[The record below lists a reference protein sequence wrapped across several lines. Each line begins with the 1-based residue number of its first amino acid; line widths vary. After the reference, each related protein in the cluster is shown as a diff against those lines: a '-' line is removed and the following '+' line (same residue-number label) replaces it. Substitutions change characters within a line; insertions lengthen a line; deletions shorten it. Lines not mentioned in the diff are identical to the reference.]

1 MTPRLKI
8 LTAGLVLSLIY
19 AISDYITRNS
29 DKPVVEVKREVK
41 KRAKTARVDLNRI
54 ASIRAKAAKISKL
67 KERKSGIIPRTDF
80 KPISDEILALK
91 GWGRN
96 PFIPVKEK
104 PMELPQETQKEFV
117 QDQAISDLNNL
128 RIESVAKLG
137 DKVFVIINGQRFREG
152 DLINNLRIES
162 IESQKITFLM
172 GKTRI
177 IKDVGT

>member
-8 LTAGLVLSLIY
+8 LIVGLVLSLIY
-19 AISDYITRNS
+19 AISDYIIRNR

-54 ASIRAKAAKISKL
+54 ATIKAKAAKIAKL
-67 KERKSGIIPRTDF
+67 NERKSGIIPQTDF
-80 KPISDEILALK
+80 KPISDEILALE
-91 GWGRN
+91 GWGRD

-104 PMELPQETQKEFV
+104 PMALPQETKKEFV
-117 QDQAISDLNNL
+117 QERAISDLDDL

-137 DKVFVIINGQRFREG
+137 EKVFVIINGQRFREG
-152 DLINNLRIES
+152 DRINNLLIES
-162 IESQKITFLM
+162 IKNQKVTFLM

-177 IKDVGT
+177 IKVVGT

>member
-41 KRAKTARVDLNRI
+41 ARPKTSRISRERIKRVRAKSAKLE
-54 ASIRAKAAKISKL
+54 ASKT
-67 KERKSGIIPRTDF
+67 RKNQINFQADF
-80 KPISDEILALK
+80 APLSDEILALE

-117 QDQAISDLNNL
+117 QDQAISDLDDL

-137 DKVFVIINGQRFREG
+137 KKVFVIINGQRFKEG

>member
-8 LTAGLVLSLIY
+8 LTTGLVLSLIY

-41 KRAKTARVDLNRI
+41 ARPKTSRISRERIKRVREKSAKLE
-54 ASIRAKAAKISKL
+54 ASKGRQNQVMFKA
-67 KERKSGIIPRTDF
+67 DF
-80 KPISDEILALK
+80 APLSDEILALE

-104 PMELPQETQKEFV
+104 PMDFTQETQKEFV
-117 QDQAISDLNNL
+117 QDQAISDLDDL

>member
-8 LTAGLVLSLIY
+8 LIVGLVLSLIY
-19 AISDYITRNS
+19 AISDYIIRNR

-54 ASIRAKAAKISKL
+54 ATIKARAAKRAKL
-67 KERKSGIIPRTDF
+67 NERKSGIIPQTGF
-80 KPISDEILALK
+80 KPISDEILALE
-91 GWGRN
+91 GWGRD

-104 PMELPQETQKEFV
+104 PMALPQETKKEFV
-117 QDQAISDLNNL
+117 QERAISDLDDL

-137 DKVFVIINGQRFREG
+137 EKVFVIINGQRFREG
-152 DLINNLRIES
+152 DRINNLLIES
-162 IESQKITFLM
+162 IKNQKITFLM

-177 IKDVGT
+177 IKVVGT

>member
-41 KRAKTARVDLNRI
+41 ARPKTSRISRERIKRVRAKSAKLEASKARKNQI
-54 ASIRAKAAKISKL
+54 NFQA
-67 KERKSGIIPRTDF
+67 DF
-80 KPISDEILALK
+80 APLSDEILALE

-96 PFIPVKEK
+96 PFVPVKEK
-104 PMELPQETQKEFV
+104 PRDLIQETQKEFV
-117 QDQAISDLNNL
+117 QDQAISDLNDL

>member
-54 ASIRAKAAKISKL
+54 ATIKAKSAKRAKLSRL
-67 KERKSGIIPRTDF
+67 KSGIIPRTDF
-80 KPISDEILALK
+80 KPISDEILALE

-104 PMELPQETQKEFV
+104 PMELPQEIQKEFV
-117 QDQAISDLNNL
+117 QDQAISDLNDL

-137 DKVFVIINGQRFREG
+137 KKVFVIINGQRFKEG

>member
-8 LTAGLVLSLIY
+8 LIVGLVLSLIY
-19 AISDYITRNS
+19 AISDYITRNR

-54 ASIRAKAAKISKL
+54 ATIKAKAAKIAKL
-67 KERKSGIIPRTDF
+67 NERKSGIIPQTDF
-80 KPISDEILALK
+80 KPISDEILALE
-91 GWGRN
+91 GWGRD

-104 PMELPQETQKEFV
+104 PMALPQETKKEFV
-117 QDQAISDLNNL
+117 QERAISDLDDL

-137 DKVFVIINGQRFREG
+137 EKVFVIINGQRFREG
-152 DLINNLRIES
+152 DRINNLLIES
-162 IESQKITFLM
+162 IKNQKVTFLM

-177 IKDVGT
+177 IKVVGT

>member
-8 LTAGLVLSLIY
+8 LIVGLVLSLIY
-19 AISDYITRNS
+19 SISDYIIRNR

-54 ASIRAKAAKISKL
+54 ATVRARAAKAAKL
-67 KERKSGIIPRTDF
+67 NERKSGIIPQTNF
-80 KPISDEILALK
+80 KPISDEILALE
-91 GWGRN
+91 GWGRD

-104 PMELPQETQKEFV
+104 PMNFLQETQKEIV
-117 QDQAISDLNNL
+117 QGQAISDLDDL

-137 DKVFVIINGQRFREG
+137 EKVFVIINGQRFREG
-152 DLINNLRIES
+152 DRINNLLIES
-162 IESQKITFLM
+162 IKNQKITFLM

-177 IKDVGT
+177 IKVVGT

>member
-8 LTAGLVLSLIY
+8 LIVGLVLSLIY
-19 AISDYITRNS
+19 AISDYITRNR

-54 ASIRAKAAKISKL
+54 ATVRAKAAKRAKL
-67 KERKSGIIPRTDF
+67 NERKSGIIPETGF
-80 KPISDEILALK
+80 KPISDEILALE
-91 GWGRN
+91 GWGRD

-104 PMELPQETQKEFV
+104 PRELPQEAQKEFV
-117 QDQAISDLNNL
+117 QERAISDLDDL

-137 DKVFVIINGQRFREG
+137 EKVFVIINGQRFREG
-152 DLINNLRIES
+152 DRINNLLIES
-162 IESQKITFLM
+162 IKNQRITFLM

-177 IKDVGT
+177 IKVVGT

>member
-8 LTAGLVLSLIY
+8 LIVGLVLSLIY
-19 AISDYITRNS
+19 AISDYIIRNR

-41 KRAKTARVDLNRI
+41 KRPKTARVDLNRI
-54 ASIRAKAAKISKL
+54 ATIKAKAAKIAKL
-67 KERKSGIIPRTDF
+67 NERKSGIIPQTAF
-80 KPISDEILALK
+80 KPIPDEILALE
-91 GWGRN
+91 GWGRD

-104 PMELPQETQKEFV
+104 PMALPQETKKEFV
-117 QDQAISDLNNL
+117 QERAISDLDDL

-137 DKVFVIINGQRFREG
+137 EKVFVIINGQRFKEG

-177 IKDVGT
+177 IKVVGT

>member
-41 KRAKTARVDLNRI
+41 KRPKTARVDLNRI
-54 ASIRAKAAKISKL
+54 ATIKAKSAKRAKLSRL
-67 KERKSGIIPRTDF
+67 KSGIIPRTDF
-80 KPISDEILALK
+80 KPISDEILALE

-96 PFIPVKEK
+96 PFIAVKEK
-104 PMELPQETQKEFV
+104 PMDLPQETQKEFA
-117 QDQAISDLNNL
+117 QDKAISDLDDL

>member
-8 LTAGLVLSLIY
+8 LTTGLVLSLIY

-41 KRAKTARVDLNRI
+41 ARPKTSRISRERIKRVRAKSAKLE
-54 ASIRAKAAKISKL
+54 ASKT
-67 KERKSGIIPRTDF
+67 RKNQINFQADF
-80 KPISDEILALK
+80 APLSDEILALE

-96 PFIPVKEK
+96 PFVAVKEK
-104 PMELPQETQKEFV
+104 PMALPQQTQKEYV
-117 QDQAISDLNNL
+117 QDQAISDLDDL

-137 DKVFVIINGQRFREG
+137 EKVFVIINGQRFREG
-152 DLINNLRIES
+152 DRINNLLIES
-162 IESQKITFLM
+162 IKNQKITFLM

-177 IKDVGT
+177 IKVVGT

>member
-8 LTAGLVLSLIY
+8 LIVGLVLSLIY
-19 AISDYITRNS
+19 AISDYITRNR

-54 ASIRAKAAKISKL
+54 ATLRAKAAKISKL
-67 KERKSGIIPRTDF
+67 NERKSGIIPRTDF
-80 KPISDEILALK
+80 KPISDEILALE
-91 GWGRN
+91 GWGRD

-104 PMELPQETQKEFV
+104 PMALPQETQKEFV
-117 QDQAISDLNNL
+117 QERAISDLDDL

-137 DKVFVIINGQRFREG
+137 EKVFVIINGQRFREG
-152 DLINNLRIES
+152 DRINNLLIES
-162 IESQKITFLM
+162 IKNQKVTFLM

-177 IKDVGT
+177 IKVVGT

>member
-8 LTAGLVLSLIY
+8 LIIGLVLSLIY
-19 AISDYITRNS
+19 AISDYIIRNR

-41 KRAKTARVDLNRI
+41 KRPKTARIDLNRI
-54 ASIRAKAAKISKL
+54 ATIRAKAEKIAKL
-67 KERKSGIIPRTDF
+67 NERKSGIIPQTDF
-80 KPISDEILALK
+80 KPISDEILALE

-117 QDQAISDLNNL
+117 QDQAISDLDDL

-137 DKVFVIINGQRFREG
+137 KKVFVIINGQRFKEG

-162 IESQKITFLM
+162 IESQKITFIM

>member
-8 LTAGLVLSLIY
+8 LIIGLVLSLIY
-19 AISDYITRNS
+19 AISDYIIRNR

-54 ASIRAKAAKISKL
+54 ATIRAKAEKIAKL
-67 KERKSGIIPRTDF
+67 NERKSGIIPQTDF
-80 KPISDEILALK
+80 KPISDEILALE

-117 QDQAISDLNNL
+117 QDQAISDLDDL

-137 DKVFVIINGQRFREG
+137 KKVFVIINGQRFKEG

-162 IESQKITFLM
+162 IESQKITFIM

>member
-8 LTAGLVLSLIY
+8 LIVGLVLSLIY

-162 IESQKITFLM
+162 IESQKITFIM

-177 IKDVGT
+177 IKVVGT

>member
-8 LTAGLVLSLIY
+8 LIVGLVLSLIY
-19 AISDYITRNS
+19 AISDYITRNR

-54 ASIRAKAAKISKL
+54 ATLRAKAAKISKL
-67 KERKSGIIPRTDF
+67 NERKSGIIPRTDF
-80 KPISDEILALK
+80 KPISDEILALE

-104 PMELPQETQKEFV
+104 PMALPQETKKEFV
-117 QDQAISDLNNL
+117 QERAISDLDDL

-137 DKVFVIINGQRFREG
+137 EKVFVIINGQRFREG
-152 DLINNLRIES
+152 DRINNLLIES
-162 IESQKITFLM
+162 IKNQKVTFLM

-177 IKDVGT
+177 IKVVGT

>member
-8 LTAGLVLSLIY
+8 LIVGLILSLIY
-19 AISDYITRNS
+19 AISDYIIRNR

-41 KRAKTARVDLNRI
+41 KRPKTARIDLNRI
-54 ASIRAKAAKISKL
+54 ATIKARAAKRAKL
-67 KERKSGIIPRTDF
+67 NERKSGIIPRTDF
-80 KPISDEILALK
+80 KPISDEILALE

-117 QDQAISDLNNL
+117 QDQAISDLDDL

-137 DKVFVIINGQRFREG
+137 KKVFVIINGQRFKEG
-152 DLINNLRIES
+152 DLINNLRIEL
-162 IESQKITFLM
+162 IESQRITFIM

-177 IKDVGT
+177 IKVVGT

>member
-8 LTAGLVLSLIY
+8 LIVGLVLSLIY
-19 AISDYITRNS
+19 AISDYITRNR

-54 ASIRAKAAKISKL
+54 ATVRAKAAKRAKL
-67 KERKSGIIPRTDF
+67 NERKSGIIPETGF
-80 KPISDEILALK
+80 KPISDEILALE
-91 GWGRN
+91 GWGRD

-104 PMELPQETQKEFV
+104 PRELPQEAQKEFV
-117 QDQAISDLNNL
+117 QERAISDLDDL

-137 DKVFVIINGQRFREG
+137 EKVFVIINGQRFREG
-152 DLINNLRIES
+152 DRINNLLIES
-162 IESQKITFLM
+162 IENQRITFLM

>member
-41 KRAKTARVDLNRI
+41 KRPKTARVDLNRI
-54 ASIRAKAAKISKL
+54 ASIRTKSEKIERL
-67 KERKSGIIPRTDF
+67 KERRSGIIPRTDF
-80 KPISDEILALK
+80 NPISDEILALE

-96 PFIPVKEK
+96 PFIAVKEK
-104 PMELPQETQKEFV
+104 PIDLPQETQKEFV
-117 QDQAISDLNNL
+117 QDQAISDLNDL

>member
-41 KRAKTARVDLNRI
+41 ARPKTSRISRERIKRVRAKSAKLE
-54 ASIRAKAAKISKL
+54 ASKT
-67 KERKSGIIPRTDF
+67 RKNQINFQADF
-80 KPISDEILALK
+80 APLSDEILALE

-96 PFIPVKEK
+96 PFVPVKEK
-104 PMELPQETQKEFV
+104 PRDLIQETQKEFV
-117 QDQAISDLNNL
+117 QDQAISDLNDL

-177 IKDVGT
+177 IKNVGT

>member
-41 KRAKTARVDLNRI
+41 ARPKTARVSRERI
-54 ASIRAKAAKISKL
+54 KRIKAKSAKLEASKR
-67 KERKSGIIPRTDF
+67 RKNQIIFQADF
-80 KPISDEILALK
+80 APLSDEILALE

-96 PFIPVKEK
+96 PFVAVKEK
-104 PMELPQETQKEFV
+104 PMALPQQTQKEFV
-117 QDQAISDLNNL
+117 QDQAISDLDDL

-137 DKVFVIINGQRFREG
+137 EKVFVIINGQRFKEG

>member
-19 AISDYITRNS
+19 AISDYITRNN
-29 DKPVVEVKREVK
+29 DKPVVEIKREVK
-41 KRAKTARVDLNRI
+41 KRPKTARVDVNRI
-54 ASIRAKAAKISKL
+54 ANIRAKAAKISKL
-67 KERKSGIIPRTDF
+67 SGRKSGIIPRTDF
-80 KPISDEILALK
+80 KPISDEILALE

-104 PMELPQETQKEFV
+104 PMELPQETQKEFI
-117 QDQAISDLNNL
+117 QDQAISDLDDL

-137 DKVFVIINGQRFREG
+137 KKVFVIINGQRFKEG

>member
-8 LTAGLVLSLIY
+8 LIVGLVLSLIY
-19 AISDYITRNS
+19 AISDYIIRNR

-54 ASIRAKAAKISKL
+54 ATLRAKAAKISKL
-67 KERKSGIIPRTDF
+67 NERKSGIIPRTDF
-80 KPISDEILALK
+80 KPISDEILALE

-104 PMELPQETQKEFV
+104 PMALPQETKKEFV
-117 QDQAISDLNNL
+117 QERAISDLDDL

-137 DKVFVIINGQRFREG
+137 EKVFVIINGQRFREG
-152 DLINNLRIES
+152 DRINNLLIES
-162 IESQKITFLM
+162 IKNQKVTFLM

-177 IKDVGT
+177 IKVVGT

>member
-8 LTAGLVLSLIY
+8 LIVGLVLSLIY
-19 AISDYITRNS
+19 AISDYIIRNR

-41 KRAKTARVDLNRI
+41 KRPKTARVDLNRI
-54 ASIRAKAAKISKL
+54 ATIKARAAKRAKL
-67 KERKSGIIPRTDF
+67 NERKSGIIPETGF
-80 KPISDEILALK
+80 KPISDEILALE

-117 QDQAISDLNNL
+117 QDQAISDLDDL

-137 DKVFVIINGQRFREG
+137 KKVFVIINGQRFKEG

-177 IKDVGT
+177 IKGVGT